1 MALRPLTVTP
11 PLAEYPSLKEHLATR
26 RRFLGVAGATLAAGG
41 LAACSRSLQVEGGD
55 GGVSPDA
62 AVTPDA
68 RVNDPDAVVINPGE
82 SPYPDYYFVRIP
94 AEGDLYVYLADGGY
108 LTGYVEVST
117 YSEVSY
123 LALIDH
129 LDQAAERCRAALVDF
144 TYDQMNTAAGVD
156 MAEAD
161 LQETLDALC
170 QELGNHQDPTLE
182 AVTLTITYLQPD
194 APIDGGMGK
203 PSYP

>member
-1 MALRPLTVTP
+1 MALRPLRRAATP
-11 PLAEYPSLKEHLATR
+11 ILAQYPSLKEHLATR

-41 LAACSRSLQVEGGD
+41 LAACSRSLQGEGLD
-55 GGVSPDA
+55 GGVS
-62 AVTPDA
+62 PDA
-68 RVNDPDAVVINPGE
+68 RVNDPDAVIMNPGE
-82 SPYPDYYFVRIP
+82 NPYPDYFFVRIP

-117 YSEVSY
+117 YSQASY

-161 LQETLDALC
+161 LQDALDALC
-170 QELGNHQDPTLE
+170 QELGNHQDPTIE
-182 AVTLTITYLQPD
+182 AVTLTITFLQPD